1 MHAEGEGEFG
11 FHLHAYKQI
20 MPYFFAA
27 GHFNYTRF
35 GLCYITF
42 TEKLPNETLESI
54 MKGGQ
59 GTCHSFMT
67 KEECGTQFRKIW

>member
-11 FHLHAYKQI
+11 FHLHAYKQ